1 MWEYVNQK
9 YVLPQTESVKKW
21 VLESIGCAWRLFKCR
36 LKANHYYK
44 YDNDSERWKHRPSR
58 IPDSHFKLLLQYW
71 NTSAAKKIS
80 SKNSENRELL
90 DNMHT
95 AGPVS
100 FARIYQK
107 LATRDGKIPSK
118 RMMFEETRKRKD
130 GRNYKKSYDDTLD
143 KIEKMKELEVL
154 HKTGL
159 SDSDV
164 DPFDKVMGSS
174 THG

>member
-1 MWEYVNQK
+1 M
-9 YVLPQTESVKKW
+9 KKW

-71 NTSAAKKIS
+71 NTSAAKVIFLYHFVYIFFVYFIRYFCLKYIILCDHVYLQKIS
-80 SKNSENRELL
+80 AKNSKNRELL

-107 LATRDGKIPSK
+107 LV
-118 RMMFEETRKRKD
+118 RK
-130 GRNYKKSYDDTLD
+130 
-143 KIEKMKELEVL
+143 
-154 HKTGL
+154 
-159 SDSDV
+159 
-164 DPFDKVMGSS
+164 
-174 THG
+174 